1 MVRLEPAMASKE
13 LTIPVTE
20 FKANCLK
27 LFKRLEHGELSRVTV
42 TRRGK
47 PIAMVEPNQITRR
60 QFSDIYGI
68 MRGKIHLSPDY
79 DPFEQVIDEPNDP
92 FIGIEKPGDAA

>member
-1 MVRLEPAMASKE
+1 MASKE

-20 FKANCLK
+20 FKTNCLK
-27 LFKRLEHGELSRVTV
+27 LFKRLEQGKLTRVTV

-47 PIAMVEPNQITRR
+47 PVASVEPSQMKRK
-60 QFSDIYGI
+60 QFSDIYGM
-68 MRGKIHLSPDY
+68 MRGKIHFSPDY

-92 FIGIEKPGDAA
+92 FVGLEKPGDAA